1 MRSTRALPRRGDR
14 AMAQWIYRIVP
25 TRSEMVSAPTDEESA
40 VVEEHFG
47 YLQALK
53 GAGILI
59 LAGRTQE
66 NSQSWGITIF
76 EAPDEASAR
85 AVMET
90 DPAVAAGVM
99 SATLYPYAVAV
110 ARNGLAD

>member
-1 MRSTRALPRRGDR
+1 
-14 AMAQWIYRIVP
+14 MAQWIYRIVP
-25 TRSEMVSAPTDEESA
+25 TRPEMVSAATDEESA
-40 VVEEHFG
+40 VAEHFG

-53 GAGILI
+53 AAGILI

-66 NSQSWGITIF
+66 ETGTWGITIF

-90 DPAVAAGVM
+90 DPAVSAGVM

-110 ARNGLAD
+110 SRDGLAE

>member
-1 MRSTRALPRRGDR
+1 
-14 AMAQWIYRIVP
+14 MAQWIYRIVP
-25 TRSEMVSAPTDEESA
+25 TRPEMASGATDEEKA
-40 VVEEHFG
+40 VVAEHFD

-59 LAGRTQE
+59 RAGRTQE
-66 NSQSWGITIF
+66 DQGTWGITIF

-85 AVMET
+85 AVMQT

-110 ARNGLAD
+110 ARDGLAD